1 MFHFSSHWLKMGEK
15 SKIKITQ
22 PFNRQDL
29 VLFRNILL
37 VVCIEITKGAK
48 FELKADQI
56 YCYFKTLYFSR

>member
-1 MFHFSSHWLKMGEK
+1 MGEK

-29 VLFRNILL
+29 VSFRIILL
-37 VVCIEITKGAK
+37 VFCIEITNGAK

-56 YCYFKTLYFSR
+56 YSYFKTIYFSRSSTLFFNI

>member
-1 MFHFSSHWLKMGEK
+1 MGEK

>member
-1 MFHFSSHWLKMGEK
+1 MGEK

-29 VLFRNILL
+29 VSFRIILL
-37 VVCIEITKGAK
+37 VFCIEITNGAK

-56 YCYFKTLYFSR
+56 YSNFKTIYFSR